1 MNYNTPHQVKQ
12 VLKLKLTK
20 MGDIV
25 NIRISSEADKIAVLL
40 KEKYYFKRLKILTN
54 RIYQYVK
61 K

>member
-40 KEKYYFKRLKILTN
+40 KEKYSLDKIVSMWES
-54 RIYQYVK
+54 IF
-61 K
+61 